1 MSIQEATHRLI
12 VLERKILRIN
22 MAMNGYL
29 MCRGGDQLDGNM
41 VKAGGGLA
49 HTVSFVLM
57 LTVTLLF
64 VAMAIHDLYK

>member
-1 MSIQEATHRLI
+1 
-12 VLERKILRIN
+12 